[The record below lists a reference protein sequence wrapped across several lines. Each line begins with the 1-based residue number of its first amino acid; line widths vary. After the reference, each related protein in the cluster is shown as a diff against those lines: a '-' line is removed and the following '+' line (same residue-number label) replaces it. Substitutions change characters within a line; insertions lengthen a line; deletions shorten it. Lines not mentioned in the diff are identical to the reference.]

1 MKSSRILLIS
11 AILLILPLAGK
22 LPAQTK
28 LSSRQLYSQFQNP
41 DTRYRPFVRWWWN
54 GDRVK
59 AEELVRELH
68 IMKDAGIGGVEINP
82 ISFPS
87 GADTLDT
94 KPLKW
99 LSDEWIDMLKVV
111 FDEAE
116 KIGMYCDLIIGSGW
130 PFGAEDLPR
139 NERAEVLLTY
149 AREVPSGERFEMSLF
164 NIFKE
169 IDPGVT
175 IVNPRRT
182 PELVSICLA
191 PDPMNGLEDAIDLSG
206 KIEDGVLTV
215 DVPEGKWQ
223 IYAMVKFESFASV
236 INGAPGAA
244 GSILNHMDAAAVR
257 RYLDHMVDTIEARIG
272 PLSGHVRAFFVDSME
287 LEGNNWTSDFA
298 EVFKARRGYDVMPW
312 LPFTMFEVGRL
323 GDVKS
328 FEYGSKK
335 SEKFQEEVDRVR
347 FDFELT
353 KAELLQE
360 RFHRTF
366 IDWAKEKGVKTRAQ
380 AYGRGFFPLESS
392 LGLDCPGL
400 PTGLGT
406 GSARRWVTRTT
417 AGAVATR

>member
-139 NERAEVLLTY
+139 N
-149 AREVPSGERFEMSLF
+149 
-164 NIFKE
+164 
-169 IDPGVT
+169 
-175 IVNPRRT
+175 
-182 PELVSICLA
+182 
-191 PDPMNGLEDAIDLSG
+191 
-206 KIEDGVLTV
+206 
-215 DVPEGKWQ
+215 
-223 IYAMVKFESFASV
+223 
-236 INGAPGAA
+236 
-244 GSILNHMDAAAVR
+244 
-257 RYLDHMVDTIEARIG
+257 
-272 PLSGHVRAFFVDSME
+272 
-287 LEGNNWTSDFA
+287 
-298 EVFKARRGYDVMPW
+298 
-312 LPFTMFEVGRL
+312 
-323 GDVKS
+323 
-328 FEYGSKK
+328 
-335 SEKFQEEVDRVR
+335 
-347 FDFELT
+347 
-353 KAELLQE
+353 
-360 RFHRTF
+360 
-366 IDWAKEKGVKTRAQ
+366 
-380 AYGRGFFPLESS
+380 
-392 LGLDCPGL
+392 
-400 PTGLGT
+400 
-406 GSARRWVTRTT
+406 
-417 AGAVATR
+417 